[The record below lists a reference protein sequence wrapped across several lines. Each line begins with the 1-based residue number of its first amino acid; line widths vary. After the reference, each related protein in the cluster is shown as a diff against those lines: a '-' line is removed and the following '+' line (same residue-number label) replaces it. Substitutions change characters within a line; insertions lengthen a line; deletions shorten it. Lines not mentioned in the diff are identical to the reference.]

1 MNKQKIITRLII
13 VLVFIVSVFTKAA
26 AQVPPAGKYDT
37 SNYPQDRKLITAI
50 RNNFDS
56 SLSLNDNY
64 VGVGAGGRII
74 YGKAAHIKA
83 FQQLGW
89 SFKSYKPV
97 VGTSLLRIFNGNTA
111 IKTDMVDVIF
121 SSPKGD
127 LSYKV
132 IRADTYIKQDGKW
145 FYVMGQGTN
154 YQTDDEMTEHINR
167 HLVK

>member
-1 MNKQKIITRLII
+1 MNKQKIVTLLTI
-13 VLVFIVSVFTKAA
+13 VLVISVTIFTKAA
-26 AQVPPAGKYDT
+26 AQVPPAAKYDT
-37 SNYPQDRKLITAI
+37 SNYTQDRKLIMAI
-50 RNNFDS
+50 RNNFDP

-64 VGVGAGGRII
+64 VGVGAGGRIA
-74 YGKAAHIKA
+74 YGKAAHLKG

-89 SFKSYKPV
+89 SFKSFKPV
-97 VGTSLLRIFNGNTA
+97 AGTSLLRIFNGNTA
-111 IKTDMVDVIF
+111 IKTDVVDVIF

-154 YQTDDEMTEHINR
+154 YQTDEEMAEDINR